1 MSRCRVGRG
10 GALKTRVLLLLASY
24 IEHLAEEIAWEQNGV
39 GEQPVPSN
47 VEVLYATIPFL
58 AEIGSDGKAVFTRA
72 PLPGSERRPANR
84 HRARRRRG

>member
-1 MSRCRVGRG
+1 MGRG

-58 AEIGSDGKAVFTRA
+58 AEIGSDGKIVLARA
-72 PLPGSERRPANR
+72 PLPDRTTGRLIATV
-84 HRARRRRG
+84 RRRRG